1 MGTIVTVTGIR
12 PDFIRMSKVIEKF
25 DKNFDHIL
33 VHSGQHYQNTLS
45 DVFFK
50 DLLIRKPDFNLEIGG
65 EGKEHFHQVSEL
77 SVKLIELLRKLNKKV
92 DYVVYLGDSN
102 SVLSALSLAK
112 EGYKIA
118 HIEAGMRSWDM
129 RMLEEINRRACD
141 MVSTAHFCY
150 HYNYKK
156 NLVLEGVNPG
166 NIFTVGN
173 TIVEPLK
180 EILASRSFNTDI
192 KHICL
197 DIHRPENF
205 KDSTRLATILRYAIE
220 LGEHYKLPVKLLEFP
235 RTIQAIKAAGIN
247 ISKLQTVPLMGYIEF
262 IQFQLNSMFII
273 SDSGTAQEEPAIMD
287 IPVLVPREYTE
298 RPESYLNGNS
308 LKLDINKNIS
318 DHVNWIN
325 NYPKSY
331 RNSEWL
337 TMGKFKTSDLITA
350 HLKNII

>member
-33 VHSGQHYQNTLS
+33 IHSGQHYQNNLS
-45 DVFFK
+45 DVFFS
-50 DLLIRKPDFNLEIGG
+50 DLLIRKPDYNLEIGG

-77 SVKLIELLRKLNKKV
+77 SVKLIELLRKINKKV
-92 DYVVYLGDSN
+92 DYIVFLGDSN
-102 SVLSALSLAK
+102 SVLSSLSLAK

-141 MVSTAHFCY
+141 MVSAAHFCY

-156 NLVLEGVNPG
+156 NLVMEGINPG
-166 NIFTVGN
+166 YIFTVGN
-173 TIVEPLK
+173 TIVEPLE
-180 EILASRSFNTDI
+180 EILESKAFDKTV
-192 KHICL
+192 KHIYL

-205 KDSTRLATILRYAIE
+205 KDPTRLATIIRYAIE
-220 LGEHYKLPVKLLEFP
+220 LGAHYQLPVKLLEFP
-235 RTIQAIKAAGIN
+235 RTIKAIKAAGIN
-247 ISKLQTVPLMGYIEF
+247 IDKLTTVPLMGYVEF
-262 IQFQLNSMFII
+262 IQFQLNSLFII
-273 SDSGTAQEEPAIMD
+273 SDSGTAQEEPALMD

-298 RPESYLNGNS
+298 RPESYMYGNS

-318 DHVNWIN
+318 DHVVWLN
-325 NYPKSY
+325 NYKKSY
-331 RNSEWL
+331 RSNSWL
-337 TMGKFKTSDLITA
+337 SMGKFKTSDLITA